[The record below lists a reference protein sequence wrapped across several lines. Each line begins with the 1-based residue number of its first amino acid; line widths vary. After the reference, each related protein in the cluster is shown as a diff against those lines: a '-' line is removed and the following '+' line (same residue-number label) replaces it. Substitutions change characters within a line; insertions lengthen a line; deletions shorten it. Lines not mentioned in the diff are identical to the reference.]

1 MKRVALYVRVSTQ
14 EQAEEGYSVGA
25 QLEKMR
31 LYCKSKEWII
41 VEEYVDGG
49 FSGSNLDRPAMQKL
63 IIDSARDT
71 IDMVLVYKLDRL
83 SRSQKDT
90 LHLIEDVFKPNGV
103 DFTSM
108 QENFDT
114 STPFGM
120 AIVGILS
127 VFAQLERSQIA
138 ERMTLGRDARAKEGR
153 YLGHEHLPIGYD
165 YDPNKG
171 ELFPIEYEAI
181 QVKEV
186 FRLFVEENLPING
199 IRRVM
204 HKKYTQR
211 YGDYSNDSTIR
222 KMLSNP
228 VYTGRFAYKGEIYE
242 STHEPIIDLE
252 TFEKAQTLLDIR
264 RKRHEKDEKSPFA
277 PSTLL
282 AGIVYCGNC
291 GARFG
296 GYTRKHKYTKK
307 DGTVKEYSNKIY
319 ACYSRLRNPKMMKAD
334 RCDMRK
340 LFRDELDAL
349 VWDEILSLRLKITSG
364 SEDIFEKISHD
375 DEIEILEKEIK
386 VVDDKI
392 MKLMDLYSIGSMPT
406 NLLTQKISKL
416 NDEKEKIVNQIK
428 ELDEDEKDFDRDEFE
443 RVLKSANEIK
453 ENGSL
458 DEQRA
463 LIFALIERITIF
475 EDHIHIKYRF
485 N

>member
-63 IIDSARDT
+63 IFDSARST

-153 YLGHEHLPIGYD
+153 YLGHSKSPIGYD
-165 YDPNKG
+165 YDLVKG
-171 ELFPIEYEAI
+171 ELVVNDYESL

-186 FRLFVEENLPING
+186 FRLFTEENMNILAIQKYMNA
-199 IRRVM
+199 R
-204 HKKYTQR
+204 YTQK
-211 YGDYSNDSTIR
+211 YGNYTSDSTIR
-222 KMLSNP
+222 CILTNP
-228 VYTGRFAYKGEIYE
+228 VYTGRFKYKGEIYE
-242 STHEPIIDLE
+242 SNHEPIIDDDTFKKAERILE
-252 TFEKAQTLLDIR
+252 IR
-264 RKRHEKDEKSPFA
+264 RKKIEKRKSVPFA
-277 PSTLL
+277 RITLL
-282 AGIVYCGNC
+282 SGLLYCGEC
-291 GARFG
+291 GARMG
-296 GYTRKHKYTKK
+296 GETQVHVYKGKKYERHIYSCYTRKR
-307 DGTVKEYSNKIY
+307 NK
-319 ACYSRLRNPKMMKAD
+319 KMMTAD
-334 RCDMRK
+334 SCDMRYMN
-340 LFRDELDAL
+340 RSELDAL
-349 VWDEILSLRLKITSG
+349 IWDEILSLNIKASDGSG
-364 SEDIFEKISHD
+364 NIWKENDHSE
-375 DEIEILEKEIK
+375 EIAIIEKEIK
-386 VVDDKI
+386 SVDDKI
-392 MKLMDLYSIGSMPT
+392 LKLMDLYAVGSMPT
-406 NLLTQKISKL
+406 DLLGKKINAMNK
-416 NDEKEKIVNQIK
+416 DKEKLINRIK
-428 ELDEDEKDFDRDEFE
+428 ALDESEENIDRDEILDQI
-443 RVLKSANEIK
+443 RSAKDVK
-453 ENGSL
+453 EHGSI
-458 DEQRA
+458 DDQRS
-463 LIFALIERITIF
+463 LIFALIDRITVF
-475 EDHIHIKYRF
+475 QDHIHIKYKF
-485 N
+485 V